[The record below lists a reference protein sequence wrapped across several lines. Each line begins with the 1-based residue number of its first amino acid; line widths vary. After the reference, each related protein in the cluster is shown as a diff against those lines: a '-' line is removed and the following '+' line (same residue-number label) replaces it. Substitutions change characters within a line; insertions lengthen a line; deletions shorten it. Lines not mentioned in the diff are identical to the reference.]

1 MQSTRDDYK
10 GLFGTAVSPYV
21 KHVLFTGYIII
32 GRVCK
37 RELQRNG
44 YEWAW
49 VERSGKDTRQAIR
62 DKINACFFK
71 EENVF

>member
-1 MQSTRDDYK
+1 MYSY
-10 GLFGTAVSPYV
+10 
-21 KHVLFTGYIII
+21 TGYII
-32 GRVCK
+32 GRVCE

-44 YEWAW
+44 YEWAR